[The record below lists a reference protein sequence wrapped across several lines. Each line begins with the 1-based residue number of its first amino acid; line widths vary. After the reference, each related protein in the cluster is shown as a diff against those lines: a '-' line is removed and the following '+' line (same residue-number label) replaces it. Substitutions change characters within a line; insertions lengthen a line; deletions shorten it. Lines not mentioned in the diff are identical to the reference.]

1 MSARGLAKVL
11 KGVGHVGSLIP
22 GIAPGIRAMAP
33 ATVLLEHLSTGYV
46 VRPPDQG
53 KREVYRAGLYR
64 VVMWLERG
72 FATPPHIY
80 VAVERNGYFGV
91 HAPNA
96 KPPAAEAWQHVRTWT
111 DVQAAPAVWWKPW
124 RRKHELFMVI
134 DAAITFVDRQ
144 DSAEITAQAT
154 LEAVAETLRPS

>member
-11 KGVGHVGSLIP
+11 QGVGQVGKLLP
-22 GIAPGIRAMAP
+22 GVAP
-33 ATVLLEHLSTGYV
+33 AFGVVGRASAQLSTDYG

-72 FATPPHIY
+72 FATPPRIY
-80 VAVERNGYFGV
+80 VAVERSGYFGL
-91 HAPNA
+91 HAPHA